1 MKKLLIINVTAN
13 SGSTGRIAE
22 EIGQTAISNGFD
34 TYFAY
39 GRLAR
44 ESKCKL
50 IKIGKKCKRCKRHSK
65 MWITQTSK
73 KAL

>member
-34 TYFAY
+34 TYFALEEFGY
-39 GRLAR
+39 TF
-44 ESKCKL
+44 S
-50 IKIGKKCKRCKRHSK
+50 
-65 MWITQTSK
+65 
-73 KAL
+73 